1 MHRASARRPRRL
13 ARRNPPGFHDD
24 PNFLNRTHM
33 QNMTDRLSSV
43 LALLVGGLALALVSG
58 CAGGNPYIGEAE
70 SNLENQ
76 NFDGALA
83 YVDSAL
89 AQPSL
94 TPEERAEIF
103 LLQARVYQTQAD
115 SSDDAQRHAELIQN
129 AVVSQDSAIALN
141 PGVRSNVQSQRQ
153 LRYIQEMQSGAQQF
167 RNAQQGQNQQAYAN
181 AASYF
186 QAASTIYPDSASA
199 YLNEAYALI
208 NAGDQSAAISPMQN
222 YVEEADSVGADQYTL
237 LGQLFLTND
246 RAEDAIPVLEQGADD
261 HPDNSDIQSLL
272 LNAYNAAGQTEQAI
286 AAYREQVQN
295 NPNNALYLYN
305 LGSLLL
311 NEERYDEAI
320 QYLGRAVEQDPSNA
334 NAQYNYGAAHVNKAV
349 AVNDEIA
356 ALEDSLRSNEQE
368 MADAEAQQLNSQI
381 ESLAEERTEL
391 FQDAIPPLERAL
403 ELTESSSPNR
413 QGICRALFSAY
424 VQTEQQDEAEEIQE
438 CAGLSDQ
445 QMNQ

>member
-1 MHRASARRPRRL
+1 
-13 ARRNPPGFHDD
+13 
-24 PNFLNRTHM
+24 M
-33 QNMTDRLSSV
+33 QNMTNRLSSV
-43 LALLVGGLALALVSG
+43 FALLVGGIALALVSG

-94 TPEERAEIF
+94 TPQERANIF
-103 LLQARVYQTQAD
+103 LLQARVYRTQAD
-115 SSDDAQRHAELIQN
+115 SSDDAQRHAELVQN

-141 PGVRSNVQSQRQ
+141 PGVRSTVQSDRQ
-153 LRYIQEMQSGAQQF
+153 LQYIQEMQSGAQQF
-167 RNAQQGQNQQAYAN
+167 RNAQQNQDQQSYQN
-181 AASYF
+181 AAAYF
-186 QAASTIYPDSASA
+186 QAAHTIFPDSASA

-208 NAGDQSAAISPMQN
+208 NGGDQSAAIAPLESF
-222 YVEEADSVGADQYTL
+222 VERADSVGADQYTL
-237 LGQLFLTND
+237 LGQLYLTND
-246 RAEDAIPVLEQGADD
+246 RAEDAIPVLEDGADEY
-261 HPDNSDIQSLL
+261 PDNSDIQSLL

-286 AAYREQVQN
+286 AAYQSQVQN

-311 NEERYDEAI
+311 NEERYDEAM
-320 QYLGRAVEQDPSNA
+320 QYLERAVQQDPSNA

-356 ALEDSLRSNEQE
+356 ALEDSLRANEQDLS
-368 MADAEAQQLNSQI
+368 DAEAQQLNS
-381 ESLAEERTEL
+381 EVETLADERSEL

-424 VQTEQQDEAEEIQE
+424 VQTEQEEQAREIQE
-438 CAGLSDQ
+438 CAGLSGEQMDQ
-445 QMNQ
+445 P